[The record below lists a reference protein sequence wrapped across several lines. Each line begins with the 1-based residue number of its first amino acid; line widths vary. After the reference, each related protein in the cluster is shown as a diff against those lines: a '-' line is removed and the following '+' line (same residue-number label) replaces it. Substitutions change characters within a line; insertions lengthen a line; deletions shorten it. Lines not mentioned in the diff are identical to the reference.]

1 MNKKQF
7 IARLAS
13 DLKQFDESNLIDYRV
28 IREEVDSQLKR
39 FGNNLMVGA
48 DKVIKVVDGKAKLP
62 DNFWKLDLAVKCE
75 PEGYTVESG
84 SRDAVI
90 GSFSYKEITEEEL
103 EWDNYLGEYLETDY
117 KKITEVVKVSS
128 NAISLHFNRP
138 QILRLTKGI
147 SRESC
152 SSTCKN
158 LQDMFTHSSPWEISI
173 RNKTIY
179 TNFNDGYIYVQYS
192 GLEVDEEGEIIIPET
207 QHGHLYNYLMFHC
220 KATIMLNLM
229 ANGDEPN
236 LINMYQIF
244 SAKEADYFSLAM
256 TEVKM
261 ESLGHDWDK
270 KMKNKMRRTTL
281 MYENMFPR

>member
-90 GSFSYKEITEEEL
+90 SSFSYKEITEEEL

>member
-90 GSFSYKEITEEEL
+90 SSFSYKEITEEEL

-128 NAISLHFNRP
+128 SAISLHFNRP